1 MTNGEKPTEIL
12 KEEHQDVLQKL
23 DALEE
28 VIGHL
33 DRKEE
38 ISLKLKE
45 LASFFKTGFWVHFRK
60 EEEALF
66 PEVERFIPR
75 EGGPTGMM
83 FIEHED
89 LRNTNKEFQGVV
101 DEYLGDADSAEI
113 KRMIQEYGSH
123 FIGVLRQH
131 IDKEDNI
138 LFMMADMH
146 LDQTQIDKIVKLFHK
161 IIRAGKKGR

>member
-23 DALEE
+23 DVLEE

-45 LASFFKTGFWVHFRK
+45 LASFFKTGFWVHFSK

-89 LRNTNKEFQGVV
+89 LRNTNKEFQ
-101 DEYLGDADSAEI
+101 
-113 KRMIQEYGSH
+113 
-123 FIGVLRQH
+123 
-131 IDKEDNI
+131 
-138 LFMMADMH
+138 
-146 LDQTQIDKIVKLFHK
+146 
-161 IIRAGKKGR
+161 